1 MYRHV
6 LTSYEE
12 TNEFIEAHQED
23 ENMAE
28 QIKDRIHKDLSS
40 TLVLILDNM
49 GRQKAIAAL
58 EIYREHEKFR
68 KQLEQMQE
76 GSVEEPRLE
85 PQKAALQQAGIEQ
98 TEEDDF
104 LMPQG

>member
-1 MYRHV
+1 
-6 LTSYEE
+6 
-12 TNEFIEAHQED
+12 
-23 ENMAE
+23 MAE

-68 KQLEQMQE
+68 KQLEMMQE
-76 GSVEEPRLE
+76 GSIEEPKLE
-85 PQKAALQQAGIEQ
+85 PQKAALQQAGIDQ
-98 TEEDDF
+98 NEEDEF
-104 LMPQG
+104 LIS